1 MNLDDPR
8 RTREVG
14 MEVLIPRCCGLD
26 VHQKSVV
33 AAVRILGATGEVTR
47 TTRTFGTTTRELEA
61 LAAWLRPFQLTH
73 LAMEATGVLWKPVWH
88 VLEPE
93 WTLLLVNPQHLKRVP
108 GRKSDV
114 QDAEWIAQLLQC
126 GLLRGS
132 FVPPAAIRELRDLT
146 RTRTTLE
153 DETTAVVNRIH
164 KVLEDANIKLSGVA
178 SDIMG
183 VSGRAMLRALIAGE
197 TDPAQ
202 LAALARGRLQRKQA
216 ALTEALYGRVTAH
229 HRFLLDRLLGQVT
242 FLEAEIAH
250 FDARITDLTAPFAPA
265 LARLDQIPGINQR
278 SAENLIAELGPDMT
292 PFATPGHLASWAGV
306 CPGKRESAGKSRR
319 APIRRGNRWLTRT
332 LAQSAWT
339 ARNQKQGYLAAQ
351 FRRIARRRGEKRA
364 VIAVAHSIL
373 VAAFFILRDQAD
385 YRDLG
390 AEHFDRR
397 APDKAT
403 RDLVRRLEQLG
414 HKVTLEPAAA

>member
-1 MNLDDPR
+1 
-8 RTREVG
+8 
-14 MEVLIPRCCGLD
+14 MEVMIPRCCGLD
-26 VHQKSVV
+26 VHQETVV
-33 AAVRILGATGEVTR
+33 AAVRILGPTGDVMR
-47 TTRTFGTTTRELEA
+47 VTRTFGTTTRELEA
-61 LAAWLRPFQLTH
+61 LAAWLRPFQITDI
-73 LAMEATGVLWKPVWH
+73 AMEATGVLWKPVWH
-88 VLEPE
+88 VLEPD
-93 WTLLLVNPQHLKRVP
+93 WRLMLVNPQHLKRVP

-126 GLLRGS
+126 GLLHGS

-164 KVLEDANIKLSGVA
+164 KVLEDANIKLSTVA

-183 VSGRAMLRALIAGE
+183 VSGRAMLRALIDGE
-197 TDPAQ
+197 TDPVR

-216 ALTEALYGRVTAH
+216 ALIEALHGRVTPH
-229 HRFLLDRLLGQVT
+229 HRFLLERLLTQVT
-242 FLEAEIAH
+242 FLDAEIAQ
-250 FDARITDLTAPFAPA
+250 FDHRVEALTAPFAA
-265 LARLDQIPGINQR
+265 AMSRLDQIPGINRR
-278 SAENLIAELGPDMT
+278 SAENLIAEVGPDMT
-292 PFATPGHLASWAGV
+292 AFASAGHLASWAGV
-306 CPGKRESAGKSRR
+306 CPGKRESAGKTRR
-319 APIRRGNRWLTRT
+319 APVRRGNRWLTRT

-339 ARNQKQGYLAAQ
+339 ARNKKTGYLAAQ

-373 VAAFFILRDQAD
+373 VAVYYILRDEVD

-390 AEHFDRR
+390 AQHFERLTPER
-397 APDKAT
+397 AT
-403 RDLVRRLEQLG
+403 QDLVKRLEQLG